1 MHARRRAVLAALAI
15 VSITLAAGCGSSS
28 PKSAGTNGV
37 NYLDLTSSDRQSQL
51 VAEATKEGS
60 VTWYTSLT
68 GDVVPH
74 LQQAFEAAY
83 PGIKVNLYEADGDD
97 VITHVTQEAQAKQS
111 KMDVVELASGDM
123 DVLNATKLLA
133 PFYTP
138 EAANIPAEFNQPGPS
153 KGLVYAAADR
163 LTLISFGYNTD
174 LIDAAHV
181 PTKLTDLEDPYWKG
195 KLAIV
200 SHANGPDWVGAVIN
214 QLGASAADQFFAAMQ
229 ANQMK
234 PEGISANALFGLVA
248 AGTVPASPA
257 LANSHA
263 VQQQAKG
270 AHVKWTELAPVAA
283 HPGQV
288 AIGNQAQHPAAA
300 MLFADFLLGN
310 QGGSLLRSDG
320 EASPSTPIDVPVF
333 VPDQGK
339 TPQQY
344 TADEKSWTDTFNKYF
359 GTGGSS

>member
-1 MHARRRAVLAALAI
+1 
-15 VSITLAAGCGSSS
+15 
-28 PKSAGTNGV
+28 
-37 NYLDLTSSDRQSQL
+37 
-51 VAEATKEGS
+51 
-60 VTWYTSLT
+60 
-68 GDVVPH
+68 
-74 LQQAFEAAY
+74 
-83 PGIKVNLYEADGDD
+83 
-97 VITHVTQEAQAKQS
+97 
-111 KMDVVELASGDM
+111 
-123 DVLNATKLLA
+123 
-133 PFYTP
+133 
-138 EAANIPAEFNQPGPS
+138 
-153 KGLVYAAADR
+153 
-163 LTLISFGYNTD
+163 
-174 LIDAAHV
+174 
-181 PTKLTDLEDPYWKG
+181 
-195 KLAIV
+195 
-200 SHANGPDWVGAVIN
+200 
-214 QLGASAADQFFAAMQ
+214 
-229 ANQMK
+229 MK

-270 AHVKWTELAPVAA
+270 AHVKWIELAPVAA

-288 AIGNQAQHPAAA
+288 AIGSQTEHPAAA

-320 EASPSTPIDVPVF
+320 EASPTTPIDVPVF